1 MKPEVLAWAL
11 LFVIAVGILYR
22 FGAWINRQRIRT
34 PRQATEEAAPDK
46 PPAIPTSSPPPADVV
61 ASRAP
66 MAQVSPVTPASPIAV
81 AAPERAESAAAVR
94 EPATANV
101 SATLSPRLGAPAAT
115 ALAARAQA
123 SQVHPDVKATL
134 PPGAVTR
141 AAPTEQPT
149 PAQPRP
155 QFNEPLS
162 DARTMF
168 APAPI
173 TQSES
178 PPRHEALPTITK
190 QRSVMP
196 RPRKVGGKTPSFALR
211 IKKSDTRK
219 ISVASKSARKSK
231 PAIAGQGRSRTTVR
245 KANEKPAARRIGVRT
260 ERSKRLATTKA
271 ATRIVGVPRR
281 RSRIPISS
289 TP

>member
-46 PPAIPTSSPPPADVV
+46 PPAIPMSAPPPADVV

-101 SATLSPRLGAPAAT
+101 SATLSPRLGAAAAT

-123 SQVHPDVKATL
+123 SQIRPDVKATL
-134 PPGAVTR
+134 PPGAVAR

-149 PAQPRP
+149 PDQPRS
-155 QFNEPLS
+155 QFNEPQS
-162 DARTMF
+162 DA
-168 APAPI
+168 P
-173 TQSES
+173 SEN
-178 PPRHEALPTITK
+178 PPRHEALPAITK
-190 QRSVMP
+190 QRRVMP
-196 RPRKVGGKTPSFALR
+196 RARKVGGKTPSFTLR

-219 ISVASKSARKSK
+219 ISVASKSARKSRS
-231 PAIAGQGRSRTTVR
+231 AIAGQGRPTTTVR
-245 KANEKPAARRIGVRT
+245 KALEKPAARRIGVRT
-260 ERSKRLATTKA
+260 ENGNGLASTKA

-281 RSRIPISS
+281 RSRIPVS
-289 TP
+289 TTS